1 MAKQRKTKT
10 KKKWKKKASG
20 NNKYNEDREREATGQ
35 KESANSTQTTKAHRT
50 EESQTLGK
58 QHCLWS
64 VQKHVKYT
72 FSQSENFQFVQFGV
86 YVCVCVNLRF
96 PLLFFLFARSV
107 KWLSLACPF
116 LLQFDWLLCSVIW
129 SHILNNN
136 WDILSKNYYRQNTSW
151 LSVSNNALD
160 HEIIWF
166 W

>member
-10 KKKWKKKASG
+10 KKNEKKKASG

-86 YVCVCVNLRF
+86 YVCVCVCEFEVSSFVF
-96 PLLFFLFARSV
+96 PICKKCKVALTSMSV
-107 KWLSLACPF
+107 LIA
-116 LLQFDWLLCSVIW
+116 I
-129 SHILNNN
+129 
-136 WDILSKNYYRQNTSW
+136 
-151 LSVSNNALD
+151 
-160 HEIIWF
+160 
-166 W
+166 